1 MADATLYFGAMRK
14 LVFYMAF
21 LAVVLASFLFLFKSR
36 TETLQLWYFPGSSYA
51 PTNELAPLD
60 EQGRPKVVLV
70 RKAGQVECFDVFY
83 SQKLQQSLEREP
95 SKPAHVTYRV
105 SYRFGKSFWIETLDV
120 AGLGIEP
127 ITNRNIS
134 GSFRTGGVSPGDCF

>member
-51 PTNELAPLD
+51 PTNELALLD

-95 SKPAHVTYRV
+95 SKPARVTYRV